1 MAQINIGR
9 VLPIFVGDWNNS
21 SIYSKLDVV
30 LYNGSSW
37 VAVESNSGVTPD
49 ESAADWQLA
58 ARSGSRDMFSDE
70 EKEELIE
77 ALVPYVDNISIVE
90 GTNTYNNF

>member
-37 VAVESNSGVTPD
+37 VAVETNSGETPD

-58 ARSGSRDMFSDE
+58 ARAGSWTNFSQAE
-70 EKEELIE
+70 REALIQ

-90 GTNTYNNF
+90 GTNTYNDF